1 LVAIPSVAERSNADA
16 IQHEEREKENFFGLH
31 FRNGNTIFAKVLPIV

>member
-16 IQHEEREKENFFGLH
+16 IQHEERKKKYILGLH
-31 FRNGNTIFAKVLPIV
+31 FKNGYAISAKALPVV

>member
-16 IQHEEREKENFFGLH
+16 IQHEERKKENVLELH
-31 FRNGNTIFAKVLPIV
+31 FKNGDSINAKTLGGW